1 MRTLLDNDYLRSEL
15 KRPTIFPTCAN
26 VSPGWKSSGA
36 RPPIVA
42 SQLLPE
48 KILSSILLDF
58 CFELNPRPTSMRSF
72 ISFAIVIL
80 MTTVAVETLSAQTLP
95 APEAITDPKQ
105 VASKPNAEVE
115 PRSLTI
121 EKLYMT
127 RQVGLPTWSPDGKQI
142 AFISNMSGRNNIW
155 LVPAEGGWPVQ
166 LTVSDQRQT
175 APAWSPDGKWIAYQ
189 SDYDGDEL
197 WDIFLVSPKTGRV
210 VNLTSTREIAELN
223 PTWSPDGRYLAYEVK
238 AKTSAA
244 YEIDIYDTLMR
255 EVKHLTT
262 STPQDKSNYD
272 PIWLKDGKSIVY
284 TQDQAKGTDSNIFIA
299 EMATGKSTLLTP
311 HEGEQ
316 RYSADDVSPDGK
328 RVLITSNAANGYQNI
343 GLLEI
348 STKKISW
355 LTKDKWA
362 IRGSEFSPDGKR
374 ITFTANVDGSQD
386 IYLHDLATGKS
397 TALPVPKGVN
407 EPTGG
412 HSAFTKDGSRLLYY
426 HNGPTAPGDLWVYT
440 LATGK
445 SHQVTHSLVAGVRSE
460 DMVEPYLVHY
470 PSRDGKWT
478 ISAFLYVPFNMARNG
493 QNAAIVYIH
502 GGPTSQTMNSFNR
515 FVQYAANQGYM
526 VLAPNYRG
534 STGYGK
540 EFQQANLFD
549 MGGGDLQDVLAGVD
563 WIKQT
568 GHLDPKKIAVMGASY
583 GGYLSMMAV
592 TKAPE
597 VWAAGVPIVPFVNWF
612 TEIENEDPELRQSD
626 LATMGDVVKNKSLY
640 EDRSP
645 INFVDQIKAP
655 LLLLA
660 GGHDPRC
667 PKSETQQVVD
677 AIKKRGGTV
686 DYKIYENEGHG
697 FARVE
702 NQIDAYQRV
711 ADFLLAHVP
720 PADCSCSLTE

>member
-1 MRTLLDNDYLRSEL
+1 MRR
-15 KRPTIFPTCAN
+15 CA
-26 VSPGWKSSGA
+26 
-36 RPPIVA
+36 
-42 SQLLPE
+42 L
-48 KILSSILLDF
+48 
-58 CFELNPRPTSMRSF
+58 
-72 ISFAIVIL
+72 FAVIVI
-80 MTTVAVETLSAQTLP
+80 MSTFVVEAAAQTVPTPVAV
-95 APEAITDPKQ
+95 TDPKKIS
-105 VASKPNAEVE
+105 SKPNAQVE
-115 PRSLTI
+115 PRSLSI

-127 RQVGLPTWSPDGKQI
+127 RQIGRPTWSPDGKSI
-142 AFISNMSGRNNIW
+142 AFISNMSGRNNLWI
-155 LVPAEGGWPVQ
+155 VPADGGWPVQ

-189 SDYDGDEL
+189 SDYDGDEQ
-197 WDIFLVSPKTGRV
+197 WDIFLVSPKTGKV
-210 VNLTSTREIAELN
+210 VNLTQTREIAEIN

-238 AKTSAA
+238 PKTSAA
-244 YEIDIYDTLMR
+244 YEIDIYDMVMR
-255 EVKHLTT
+255 ELKHLTT
-262 STPQDKSNYD
+262 NTPQDKRNTN
-272 PIWLKDGKSIVY
+272 PIWSKDGKYIVY
-284 TQDQAKGTDSNIFIA
+284 TQMQAKGTDSNIFIA
-299 EMATGKSTLLTP
+299 DVATGKSTLLTP
-311 HEGEQ
+311 HDGEQ
-316 RYSADDVSPDGK
+316 RFVANDVSPDGK
-328 RVLITSNAANGYQNI
+328 RVLLTSNAANGYENI
-343 GLLEI
+343 GVLEI
-348 STKKISW
+348 ATNKITE
-355 LTKDKWA
+355 LTKDKWE
-362 IRGSEFSPDGKR
+362 IRGHEFSPDGKH
-374 ITFTANVDGSQD
+374 ITFSANVDGNED
-386 IYLHDLATGKS
+386 IYLYDLATEKS
-397 TALPVPKGVN
+397 AALPVPKGVN
-407 EPTGG
+407 ETVGG
-412 HSAFTKDGSRLLYY
+412 RSAFSADGSRLLFN
-426 HNGPTAPGDLWVYT
+426 HNGPTAPGDLWLCDLNT
-440 LATGK
+440 RK
-445 SHQVTHSLVAGVRSE
+445 SQQITHSLVAGVRPE

-568 GHLDPKKIAVMGASY
+568 GHLDPKKIAVMGGSY

-597 VWAAGVPIVPFVNWF
+597 VFAAGVPIVPFVNWF
-612 TEIENEDPELRQSD
+612 TEIENEDPVLQQSD
-626 LATMGDVVKNKSLY
+626 LATMGDVVKNKALY
-640 EDRSP
+640 EERSP
-645 INFVDQIKAP
+645 INFIDQIKAP

-667 PKSETQQVVD
+667 PKSETQQAVD

-711 ADFLLAHVP
+711 ANFLLAHVV
-720 PADCSCSLTE
+720 PADCSCSVTE

>member
-1 MRTLLDNDYLRSEL
+1 M
-15 KRPTIFPTCAN
+15 
-26 VSPGWKSSGA
+26 
-36 RPPIVA
+36 
-42 SQLLPE
+42 
-48 KILSSILLDF
+48 
-58 CFELNPRPTSMRSF
+58 PRF
-72 ISFAIVIL
+72 ALFAIVIL
-80 MTTVAVETLSAQTLP
+80 MSTVVSEGIAAAQSLPTPQAV
-95 APEAITDPKQ
+95 TDPKLI
-105 VASKPNAEVE
+105 ASKPNAQVE
-115 PRSLTI
+115 PRGLTI

-127 RQVGLPTWSPDGKQI
+127 RQVGRATWSPDGKSI
-142 AFISNMSGRNNIW
+142 AFISNMSGRNNLW

-189 SDYDGDEL
+189 SDYDGDEQ
-197 WDIFLVSPKTGRV
+197 WDIFLLSPKTGKV
-210 VNLTSTREIAELN
+210 VNLTSTREIAEMD
-223 PTWSPDGRYLAYEVK
+223 PTWSPDGRYLAYLVK
-238 AKTSAA
+238 PKTSAA
-244 YEIDIYDTLMR
+244 PEIDVYDMVMR
-255 EVKHLTT
+255 EVKHITT
-262 STPQDKSNYD
+262 GTPQDKGNSN
-272 PIWLKDGKSIVY
+272 PIWSKDGRYIVY
-284 TQDQAKGTDSNIFIA
+284 TQEQAKGTDSNIFIA
-299 EMATGKSTLLTP
+299 DVATGKSTLLTP
-311 HEGEQ
+311 HEGEE
-316 RYSADDVSPDGK
+316 RYYANAVDPVPAGK
-328 RVLITSNAANGYQNI
+328 DLDQVLITSNAENGYENI
-343 GLLEI
+343 GLLGIGMKGEMNG
-348 STKKISW
+348 SFTPEKIKW
-355 LTKDKWA
+355 LTKDKWE
-362 IRGSEFSPDGKR
+362 IRGGEFSPDGKH
-374 ITFTANVDGSQD
+374 ITFSANVDGNED
-386 IYLHDLATGKS
+386 IYLHDLASGKS
-397 TALPVPKGVN
+397 TVLAIPKGVN
-407 EPTGG
+407 EPVGG
-412 HSAFTKDGSRLLYY
+412 YTSFTKDGSRLLYN

-502 GGPTSQTMNSFNR
+502 GGPASQTMNSFNR
-515 FVQYAANQGYM
+515 FVQYGTNQGYM

-568 GHLDPKKIAVMGASY
+568 GHLDPKKIAVMGGSY
-583 GGYLSMMAV
+583 GGYLSMMSV

-612 TEIENEDPELRQSD
+612 TEIENEDPVLQQSD
-626 LATMGDVVKNKSLY
+626 LATMGDVVKNKTLY

-645 INFVDQIKAP
+645 INFIDQIKSP

-667 PKSETQQVVD
+667 PKSETQQVVE

-702 NQIDAYQRV
+702 NQIDAYKRV

-720 PADCSCSLTE
+720 PADCSCAVTE